1 MQDEVKTENADSVE
15 NTAIDT
21 VQELT
26 NMTSEDFV
34 KSRLDGQ
41 AEETPEAEATEQPQ
55 EEVHA
60 EVEEQSDVLSQV
72 DLDDMS
78 EEELKE
84 LSEKLGSRAVARFGE
99 LTAKRKL
106 AEEKAAALE
115 KQLSQRKQP
124 EYSEEDIQ
132 NNPYKDIT
140 NPKDIQAKAKE
151 LNDVIEW
158 AEEILFDSDSYS
170 PSDVVTSVD
179 GRDLTKKDVRSALMN
194 ARKNKQ
200 KFLPMQAQRIRQE
213 IQGVQLKKSF
223 EERATQELD
232 WMSAEGD
239 NEVKAK
245 YEAMIKDPRLT
256 SSLKSA
262 SPELKAQLPYLLA
275 HAANS
280 LYGRRVLPQVGQP
293 AKAKAQLDPPKANSS
308 AATPAR
314 TNTTQKKATAYHQQ
328 FKNTGESSDFIKLRT
343 LQLSNR

>member
-55 EEVHA
+55 EGVHA

-239 NEVKAK
+239 NEVKANATGRSTSEGKSPTRPTQSKLKCGNSRKNK
-245 YEAMIKDPRLT
+245 YYPKESDSLSSTVQEYWRKQRLHQTQNPTTIKPIT
-256 SSLKSA
+256 PQK
-262 SPELKAQLPYLLA
+262 Y
-275 HAANS
+275 
-280 LYGRRVLPQVGQP
+280 YGV
-293 AKAKAQLDPPKANSS
+293 
-308 AATPAR
+308 
-314 TNTTQKKATAYHQQ
+314 
-328 FKNTGESSDFIKLRT
+328 F
-343 LQLSNR
+343 